1 MAAKT
6 KKRMTKLFSQ
16 PRGNKHG
23 KMKKVF
29 LNLSLLAILFFSCSS
44 HKQDVYKDVYDFHIQ
59 YSYQGIRMDEND
71 YQLERLDS
79 NNLYIIL
86 EGWFHND
93 TIRIEDGKH
102 VIADNLIVTTE
113 PSTGVATDFVVKDIA
128 EIDHLTIK
136 VNSSPR
142 VSFEI
147 ARKDFFIIGIRKY
160 EKEISVVFYKST
172 CV

>member
-1 MAAKT
+1 
-6 KKRMTKLFSQ
+6 
-16 PRGNKHG
+16 
-23 KMKKVF
+23 MKKVL
-29 LNLSLLAILFFSCSS
+29 LNLSLLMLLFFSCSNQ
-44 HKQDVYKDVYDFHIQ
+44 KQDSHKDVYDFHIQ
-59 YSYQGIRMDEND
+59 YSFQGIQMDESD
-71 YQLERLDS
+71 CQLNCLDP

-93 TIRIEDGKH
+93 TIRIDDGKH

-113 PSTGVATDFVVKDIA
+113 SSTGVATDFVVKNIA

-160 EKEISVVFYKST
+160 EKEISVVFYKKAP
-172 CV
+172 VYE